1 MELNPQLNVPLIVF
15 LFRHP
20 IGGRAVITTR
30 YWLSVIV
37 NKCMWLCL
45 GEDIPPLLTVP
56 RGNHWKGW
64 RGLTRAHRLWSMGHS
79 IHPCSFQMHSND
91 SYPPGFFSSHTSQWH
106 SGAIQA
112 ISNFVTGLNI
122 VPFRLIEIMWGSI
135 TKICP
140 STFQIPT
147 QHALVQQQRKS
158 ADFSVISVR
167 HTKITPSRGTDVTSL
182 HIFGWEKRSASSS
195 LWCRTRSEI
204 HLISV
209 K

>member
-1 MELNPQLNVPLIVF
+1 MCNSEKCHIWASLGTLSCVRSITYSQWWRMLNEHYGGEMRIQMVNVLESNPQLNVTLIVF

-91 SYPPGFFSSHTSQWH
+91 SYPPGFFSSS
-106 SGAIQA
+106 
-112 ISNFVTGLNI
+112 
-122 VPFRLIEIMWGSI
+122 
-135 TKICP
+135 
-140 STFQIPT
+140 
-147 QHALVQQQRKS
+147 
-158 ADFSVISVR
+158 
-167 HTKITPSRGTDVTSL
+167 
-182 HIFGWEKRSASSS
+182 
-195 LWCRTRSEI
+195 
-204 HLISV
+204 LISYQLV
-209 K
+209 ASWWNPSHQ